1 MCADNMKIAVIGLGL
16 IGGSIAKAFKKFT
29 DCVIMGYD
37 RDEKVTEEAL
47 KIGAID
53 KVFDFEACDIIISC
67 LYPELT
73 VQFVRENARRI
84 NKNTIVADVGGVK
97 KSVCDGIYPV
107 AKEYGFTFIGM
118 HPMAGIERFG
128 FSNSFADLFNGA
140 SLILTPYDN
149 TPKEKIDFLSAAFL
163 KIGFGSI
170 KISTPDEHDKVI
182 AYTSQ
187 LAHVLS
193 ASYIKSPMALN
204 HKGFSAGSFK
214 DMTRVARLN
223 EYMWTE
229 LFLENADNL
238 TEEIDLLRDN
248 LKAFSDAIK
257 NRDKEKLFNL
267 LKDGRERKEL
277 SEEL

>member
-1 MCADNMKIAVIGLGL
+1 MRTDNMKIAVIGLGL

-29 DCVIMGYD
+29 NCVVMGYD
-37 RDEKVTEEAL
+37 KDEKVMEDAL
-47 KIGAID
+47 RQGAID
-53 KVFDFEACDIIISC
+53 KKFSFEDCDIIVSC
-67 LYPELT
+67 LYPEAT
-73 VQFVRENARRI
+73 VEFVREIAQKI
-84 NKNTIVADVGGVK
+84 NKNTIVTDCGGVK
-97 KSVCDGIYPV
+97 KSVCDEIYPV
-107 AKEYGFTFIGM
+107 ARECGFTFIGM
-118 HPMAGIERFG
+118 HPMAGIERSG
-128 FSNSFADLFNGA
+128 FSYSFADMFVGA
-140 SLILTPYDN
+140 SLILTPYDD
-149 TPKEKIDFLSAAFL
+149 TPEEKIDFLSDAFL

-193 ASYIKSPMALN
+193 ASYIKSPMALK

-238 TEEIDLLRDN
+238 TEEIDLLADN

-257 NRDKEKLFNL
+257 NRDREKLFNL